1 MGFFDRLATLIRSN
15 LNDLISKS
23 EDPEKMLS
31 QILLDMNAQL
41 VEAKKQVAV
50 AIADEKRLGRQF
62 QGEKALADEW
72 QKKAMLAVR
81 SGDDG
86 LAKEALQRKKEH
98 DKLAEAFEDQWK
110 KQAAAVQ
117 QVKLALSALN
127 QKIGEARRKK
137 DVLIARN
144 NRAKA
149 MREIQK
155 TMGALQESS
164 AFDAFQRMEA
174 KIDQAESEAEA
185 ASELH
190 EETSG
195 DVLRNKFARLEQTAG
210 ADAELAALKREMGL
224 LPPVAAAAPA
234 RVVAE
239 AAAEAPMNEAE
250 MAELEAAL
258 EALKR
263 REANG

>member
-1 MGFFDRLATLIRSN
+1 MGLFSRLATLIKSN

-23 EDPEKMLS
+23 EDPEKMLN
-31 QILLDMNAQL
+31 QIILDMNAQL

-50 AIADEKRLGRQF
+50 AIADEKRLHRQW
-62 QGEKALADEW
+62 QNEKAVAEEW
-72 QKKAMLAVR
+72 HKKAMLAVR
-81 SGDDG
+81 AGDDA

-98 DKLAEAFEDQWK
+98 EQLAKALEEQWQ
-110 KQAAAVQ
+110 KQAAAVN
-117 QVKLALSALN
+117 QVKMALQALN
-127 QKIGEARRKK
+127 NKIGEAKRKK

-155 TMGALQESS
+155 TMGALQDTS
-164 AFDAFQRMEA
+164 AFDAFARMEA
-174 KIDQAESEAEA
+174 KIEQVEAEAEA

-190 EETSG
+190 EHYSG

-210 ADAELAALKREMGL
+210 VDADLEELKREMGL
-224 LPPVAAAAPA
+224 LPPK
-234 RVVAE
+234 E
-239 AAAEAPMNEAE
+239 AAVAVRVEARTEASTDEAE

-258 EALKR
+258 EELKR
-263 REANG
+263 REQMAKG